1 MSARRRNVL
10 GLWMN
15 GLFVGHWKRPSHVSE
30 TLHYAPEWVQHPLG
44 RPLSLSLPF
53 PPADQPISG
62 PAVRAFFENLLPDS
76 QGIRERIAQRYRTP
90 TTVAFDLLAEI
101 GHDCVGALQ
110 ILPDG
115 MTPRDFPQREATP
128 LSSADIASLL
138 RRSVSRSDILHPYD
152 GDADDFRI
160 SLAGAQEKTALL
172 FQNGQWFRPHGSLPT
187 THILKLPIGLVGNM
201 QLDLRHSIEN
211 EWLCAEILREFGLKT
226 AHCAPLQFDDQKVLA
241 VQRFDRRWSHPPGE
255 RSHADAAGSADL
267 PMPTS
272 ARLLRLPQEDM
283 CQALGVPPHLKYESD
298 GGPGMDRI
306 LSLLLHSDNAKQD
319 RLTFFRAQ
327 ILFWMLCATDGHAKN
342 FSLMLLPQG
351 HYTLAPLYDVMSA
364 YPVLGEGP
372 GKLSPHR
379 ARLAMAVRGKQA
391 HWRMRDIL
399 RRHWIGLAERHGVIG
414 MNNESA
420 ADIIDTLAVRT
431 PTVIEKIRNRLPP
444 GFPHPVADS
453 ILQGLQRAANRLLQ
467 QH

>member
-1 MSARRRNVL
+1 
-10 GLWMN
+10 
-15 GLFVGHWKRPSHVSE
+15 
-30 TLHYAPEWVQHPLG
+30 
-44 RPLSLSLPF
+44 
-53 PPADQPISG
+53 
-62 PAVRAFFENLLPDS
+62 
-76 QGIRERIAQRYRTP
+76 
-90 TTVAFDLLAEI
+90 
-101 GHDCVGALQ
+101 
-110 ILPDG
+110 
-115 MTPRDFPQREATP
+115 
-128 LSSADIASLL
+128 
-138 RRSVSRSDILHPYD
+138 
-152 GDADDFRI
+152 
-160 SLAGAQEKTALL
+160 
-172 FQNGQWFRPHGSLPT
+172 
-187 THILKLPIGLVGNM
+187 
-201 QLDLRHSIEN
+201 
-211 EWLCAEILREFGLKT
+211 
-226 AHCAPLQFDDQKVLA
+226 
-241 VQRFDRRWSHPPGE
+241 
-255 RSHADAAGSADL
+255 
-267 PMPTS
+267 
-272 ARLLRLPQEDM
+272 M

-319 RLTFFRAQ
+319 RLTFFQAH